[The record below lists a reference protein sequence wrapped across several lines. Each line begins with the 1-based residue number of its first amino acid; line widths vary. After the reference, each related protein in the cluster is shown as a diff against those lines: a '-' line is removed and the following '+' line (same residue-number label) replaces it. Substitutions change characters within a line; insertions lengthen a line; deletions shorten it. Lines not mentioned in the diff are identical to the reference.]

1 MCDSTVNPCR
11 NTQKPIFWGCPAPLA
26 RADYNINNPPFLRPF
41 LIRNQPYEVQP
52 FRVQRGITSPHEE
65 TSGARFRVQTEA
77 IRQPSRGATLEPWN
91 GQPIP
96 PRAAAY
102 ISYASW

>member
-26 RADYNINNPPFLRPF
+26 QADYNINNPPFLRPF

-52 FRVQRGITSPHEE
+52 FRVQ
-65 TSGARFRVQTEA
+65 TEA
-77 IRQPSRGATLEPWN
+77 IRQPSRGPTLEPWN